1 MFNIFQENV
10 FSDSKCLSL
19 LELAKNYGFEK
30 ALVNIYGKQQ
40 SAQNIRNNERIE
52 FENTTL
58 AVDIQSVLQEKI
70 MSFPYEY
77 KEKIFSKAATK
88 LRFYKYTPGQYFK
101 PHKDGHFRNKEEE
114 SLITVLVY
122 LNDTEGGETILMPD
136 GFSKKESWITIYP
149 KKGSVLMFDHDFW
162 HEGRPVHSGEKIVF
176 RTDLMF
182 K

>member
-1 MFNIFQENV
+1 MFYIFQENV
-10 FSDSKCLSL
+10 FSETKCESL
-19 LELAKNYGFEK
+19 ISLANSYGFEK

-40 SAQNIRNNERIE
+40 DAKNIRNNERIE
-52 FENTTL
+52 FENAVL
-58 AVDIQSVLQEKI
+58 ATDIQSVLQEKI
-70 MSFPYEY
+70 NVFPYEY
-77 KEKIFSKAATK
+77 KEKIFSKAAHA

-101 PHKDGHFRNKEEE
+101 PHKDGHFKDKENE

-122 LNDTEGGETILMPD
+122 LNDTMGGETILMPD
-136 GFSKKESWITIYP
+136 GFSKKESWITIIP

-162 HEGRPVHSGEKIVF
+162 HEGRPVVSGEKLVL

>member
-19 LELAKNYGFEK
+19 LELANNYGFEK

-77 KEKIFSKAATK
+77 KEKTFSKAATK

-136 GFSKKESWITIYP
+136 GFSKKENWITINP

-162 HEGRPVHSGEKIVF
+162 HEGRPVHSGEKIVL